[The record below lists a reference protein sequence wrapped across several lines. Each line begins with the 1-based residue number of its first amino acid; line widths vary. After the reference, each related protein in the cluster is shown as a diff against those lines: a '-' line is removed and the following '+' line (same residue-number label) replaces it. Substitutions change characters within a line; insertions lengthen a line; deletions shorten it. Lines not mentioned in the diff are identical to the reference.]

1 MSLPSVP
8 LLPIANDPQSVG
20 HPDTITGYLTVA
32 NPPAT
37 GNPILGAG
45 AGVSIVQNDRVTPS
59 SAATLELSG
68 GLGAGGA
75 VGGSNYTFYKGC
87 GPQGSGVIYPD
98 HLQLFRNGPT
108 GSVQPTT
115 SQVLDIGPK
124 LGAADPLLPAVN
136 VASLYADLT
145 VNGALISGRGSF
157 QATNPPLGTE
167 NTANYNTMVLAGFR
181 FIWGRVTSN
190 QGGANPGLFAITFPS
205 SLVSLNSDFV
215 GSIKGL
221 VSFASV
227 VASDT
232 AAAYTTHF
240 INSGRAS
247 GTNSIIDGN
256 CEAGGSPGEGV
267 SIVYLVIA
275 TAA

>member
-8 LLPIANDPQSVG
+8 LAPTTNDPQGIG
-20 HPDTITGYLTVA
+20 HPNTVTQILT
-32 NPPAT
+32 AT
-37 GNPILGAG
+37 NTTPGAP
-45 AGVSIVQNDRVTPS
+45 AGVSIVQTDRVTAS

-68 GLGAGGA
+68 GLGGDGA

-98 HLQLFRNGPT
+98 HLQLFRFGPT
-108 GSVQPTT
+108 GAVQPTL

-136 VASLYADLT
+136 LMTLYADLQ
-145 VNGALISGRGSF
+145 VAGALSSTRGSF
-157 QATNPPLGTE
+157 GATNPPLDTVPAVG
-167 NTANYNTMVLAGFR
+167 YNTMVLAGFR
-181 FIWGRVTSN
+181 FIWGRVLTNPLSDP
-190 QGGANPGLFAITFPS
+190 NPGLFAAVFPS
-205 SLVSLNSDFV
+205 SLVSLNTD
-215 GSIKGL
+215 GSIKGC
-221 VSFASV
+221 VSLATV

-232 AAAYTTHF
+232 AAAYTCHF
-240 INSGRAS
+240 IDSGRVV
-247 GTNSIIDGN
+247 GPNSVIDGN
-256 CEAGGSPGEGV
+256 CEAGGGPGGGV